1 MTSKLRVRSLTSH
14 IVGRL
19 RSPKSWAAGLA
30 AILFAMALF
39 APAPAAAQQSQS
51 DADWVPLMGKARP
64 PSQTAINDCSQ
75 WATSTAGFNPGS
87 AKLPTSWG
95 QHKPPAKSGQA
106 QYNRMMGACLGQRES
121 PTN

>member
-1 MTSKLRVRSLTSH
+1 MTSKPRIGSLTGH
-14 IVGRL
+14 IVRRF
-19 RSPKSWAAGLA
+19 RSPESLAAGLA
-30 AILFAMALF
+30 AILLAMALF
-39 APAPAAAQQSQS
+39 ALAPAAAQQSQS
-51 DADWVPLMGKARP
+51 DAHWVALMGKARP

-75 WATSTAGFNPGS
+75 WATSTTGFNPGS
-87 AKLPTSWG
+87 TKLPTSWG